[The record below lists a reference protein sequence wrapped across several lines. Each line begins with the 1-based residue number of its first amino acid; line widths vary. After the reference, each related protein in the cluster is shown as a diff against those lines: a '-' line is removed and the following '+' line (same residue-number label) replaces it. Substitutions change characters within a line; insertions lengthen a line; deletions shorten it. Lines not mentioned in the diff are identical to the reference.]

1 MQQPN
6 GSFYQ
11 PSGYP
16 GYPYPPQ
23 AAAPPTPDAKTLE
36 VFKKNWEY
44 YSRNPIEMENL
55 GKSNPAKHANLFRYV
70 WLFSKRR
77 GTHKFHGSPLAR
89 YNFEKLPPKVKVRI
103 L

>member
-16 GYPYPPQ
+16 GYPYPQQPQ
-23 AAAPPTPDAKTLE
+23 QPPTPDAKTLE

-44 YSRNPIEMENL
+44 YSRNPGELENL
-55 GKSNPAKHANLFRYV
+55 RAKDSARHANLLRYV
-70 WLFSKRR
+70 FFSFWLLFKAFKIV
-77 GTHKFHGSPLAR
+77 T
-89 YNFEKLPPKVKVRI
+89 I
-103 L
+103 

>member
-16 GYPYPPQ
+16 GYPYPTQP
-23 AAAPPTPDAKTLE
+23 AAPPTPDAKTLE

-44 YSRNPIEMENL
+44 YSRNPGELENL
-55 GKSNPAKHANLFRYV
+55 RAKDPARHANLLRYV
-70 WLFSKRR
+70 F
-77 GTHKFHGSPLAR
+77 FSPLWQLSPLK
-89 YNFEKLPPKVKVRI
+89 YGSKILNFCSENCVQRK
-103 L
+103 